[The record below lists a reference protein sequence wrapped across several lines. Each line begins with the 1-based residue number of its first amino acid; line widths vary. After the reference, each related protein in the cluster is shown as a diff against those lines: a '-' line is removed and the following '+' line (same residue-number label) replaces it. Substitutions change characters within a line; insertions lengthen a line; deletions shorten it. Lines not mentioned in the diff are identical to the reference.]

1 MKLPQV
7 NVYAKYFDENN
18 KWMNLIVKDEE
29 ILEKYN
35 KRWSKIKSF
44 FKREFGNE
52 PVYNDKYINTKI
64 KIYNNVYIFSK

>member
-29 ILEKYN
+29 TLKKYN

-44 FKREFGNE
+44 SEREFDKE
-52 PVYNDKYINTKI
+52 PVYNDKYINQ
-64 KIYNNVYIFSK
+64 NLQ

>member
-1 MKLPQV
+1 
-7 NVYAKYFDENN
+7 
-18 KWMNLIVKDEE
+18 MNLIVKDEE

-52 PVYNDKYINTKI
+52 PVHNDKYINTKI
-64 KIYNNVYIFSK
+64 KTYNNVYIFSK

>member
-52 PVYNDKYINTKI
+52 TVYNDKYINTKI

>member
-44 FKREFGNE
+44 FKREFDNE

>member
-18 KWMNLIVKDEE
+18 KWTNLIVKDEE
-29 ILEKYN
+29 TLKKYN

-44 FKREFGNE
+44 SKREFDKE
-52 PVYNDKYINTKI
+52 TVYNDKYINQ
-64 KIYNNVYIFSK
+64 NLQ